1 MKGEISVPAA
11 GICMTGM
18 NTTIRR
24 GREGMLVEMSVEELS
39 QIYYINKEIKSLQME
54 LAQLRQKNFYKP
66 NVITDMPR
74 GGEGAEQN
82 LEYVND
88 VMMLEDLINYSL
100 RKLQYE
106 RKKIEEF
113 LNSIEDADLRLIMR
127 LRAVNNMKW
136 EDIGQEVNMS
146 RRTVCRKFF
155 GYFKSRPQC
164 P

>member
-1 MKGEISVPAA
+1 MSGA
-11 GICMTGM
+11 GTAEGASE
-18 NTTIRR
+18 
-24 GREGMLVEMSVEELS
+24 EGMPMEMSVEELS
-39 QIYYINKEIKSLQME
+39 QIYYINKEIKSLQLE

-66 NVITDMPR
+66 NVITDMPG
-74 GGEGAEQN
+74 GGEHEEQN

-113 LNSIEDADLRLIMR
+113 LDSVEDADLRLIMR

>member
-1 MKGEISVPAA
+1 M
-11 GICMTGM
+11 
-18 NTTIRR
+18 
-24 GREGMLVEMSVEELS
+24 EMSVEELS
-39 QIYYINKEIKSLQME
+39 QIYYINKEIKSLQLE

-74 GGEGAEQN
+74 GGEHEEQN

-113 LNSIEDADLRLIMR
+113 LNTVEDADLRLIMR

-136 EDIGQEVNMS
+136 EDIGRELGME
-146 RRTVCRKFF
+146 RTTVSKKFYK
-155 GYFKSRPQC
+155 YFREH
-164 P
+164 